1 MKLHLENAAGL
12 NLFSGYDTDY
22 VAVNHQRYQASLI
35 VLPDRIVENWPPR
48 DFAALESAH
57 FEFILEF
64 QPEIV
69 LLGTGDSLR
78 FPHPS
83 LTEVL
88 TRARIGIEVMNTP
101 AACRTYNI
109 LAAEGRKVAA
119 ALLLGA
125 KSDSISEHQE

>member
-1 MKLHLENAAGL
+1 MKLHLDNAAGL
-12 NLFSGYDTDY
+12 NLFTGYDADY
-22 VAVNHQRYQASLI
+22 VAVNRQRYQTSLI

-48 DFAALESAH
+48 DFVALEAAH

-69 LLGTGDSLR
+69 LLGTGDTLR
-78 FPHPS
+78 FPHPA

-88 TRARIGIEVMNTP
+88 TRARIGIEVMNNP

-119 ALLLGA
+119 ALLLGTN
-125 KSDSISEHQE
+125 SNSISERQE

>member
-1 MKLHLENAAGL
+1 MKLHLDNAAGL
-12 NLFSGYDTDY
+12 NLFTGYDADY
-22 VAVNHQRYQASLI
+22 VAVNRQRYQTSLI

-48 DFAALESAH
+48 DFAALEATH

-69 LLGTGDSLR
+69 LFGTGDTLR

-83 LTEVL
+83 LTEAL
-88 TRARIGIEVMNTP
+88 TRAHIGIEVMNNP

-119 ALLLGA
+119 ALLLR
-125 KSDSISEHQE
+125 